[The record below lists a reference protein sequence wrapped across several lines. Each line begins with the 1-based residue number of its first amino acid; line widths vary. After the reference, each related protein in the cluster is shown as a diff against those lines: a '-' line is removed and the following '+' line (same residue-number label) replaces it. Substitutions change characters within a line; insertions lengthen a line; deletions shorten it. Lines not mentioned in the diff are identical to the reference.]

1 MDQTIQSVVVT
12 VEILGQGE
20 RLTTKILADI
30 YPNAILAIQVPL
42 KQLLLPEFILEMGE
56 RAEKET
62 IDIVV
67 FDEYETL
74 AIRVQDDRHKTKR
87 FTIIDD
93 RQRFELEESNVIVV
107 DIWKS
112 DCPQTFKE
120 KNKEKAEIEIKNI
133 LREYIE

>member
-1 MDQTIQSVVVT
+1 VDQTIQSVVVT